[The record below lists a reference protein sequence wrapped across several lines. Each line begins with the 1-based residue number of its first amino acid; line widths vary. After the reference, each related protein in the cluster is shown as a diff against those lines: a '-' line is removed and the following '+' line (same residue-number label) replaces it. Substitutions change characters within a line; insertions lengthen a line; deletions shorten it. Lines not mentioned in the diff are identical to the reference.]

1 MSQVGGNGGEVRVAV
16 ALLAR
21 ILELEDFKIF
31 EVFEVDARAPWK
43 VRMTSTSVRKLLA
56 SFLIR
61 HRRAGQAIPAR

>member
-1 MSQVGGNGGEVRVAV
+1 V